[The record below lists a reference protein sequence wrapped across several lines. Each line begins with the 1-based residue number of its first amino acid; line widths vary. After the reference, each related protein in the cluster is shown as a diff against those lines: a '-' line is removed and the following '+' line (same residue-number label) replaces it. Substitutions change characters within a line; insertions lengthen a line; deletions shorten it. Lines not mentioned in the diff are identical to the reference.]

1 MRLTFVSLILSA
13 ALGGCVG
20 TGTADVQYSSDVSVS
35 TPDLVE
41 VSPGVQVVADYD
53 DSVFYSDGFY
63 WRYDNGGW
71 YRSNNYAGGFVYWN
85 APPAAII
92 SINEPYR
99 YRHYRPSGYQP
110 RHQPYRRP
118 EPIVRDHREPERR
131 PEPMRPEVRDHRD
144 VRGARAKRSPGQCCA
159 RSQRVNG
166 DHRAPAAGRGD
177 TLHPAPSFD
186 ATAPACGLTV
196 LTLTEDVAARKRIA
210 DATARKRYASRVS
223 EHREQDIHAAE
234 AYEDPAGRPTSV
246 GSV

>member
-1 MRLTFVSLILSA
+1 MRLTYVSLILSA

-20 TGTADVQYSSDVSVS
+20 TGTADVQYSGDVAVS

-85 APPAAII
+85 APPQAII
-92 SINEPYR
+92 TINDPYR

-110 RHQPYRRP
+110 RHQPYRHP

-131 PEPMRPEVRDHRD
+131 PEPMRQPEPVRQPEVRDHREPEPRPEPVRPQPQPD
-144 VRGARAKRSPGQCCA
+144 VRDHREPERHEMPAPAPAPVVRDHRDNGGPPPQASPGQKA
-159 RSQRVNG
+159 RG
-166 DHRAPAAGRGD
+166 HEHDHD
-177 TLHPAPSFD
+177 HD
-186 ATAPACGLTV
+186 
-196 LTLTEDVAARKRIA
+196 
-210 DATARKRYASRVS
+210 
-223 EHREQDIHAAE
+223 HH
-234 AYEDPAGRPTSV
+234 
-246 GSV
+246 

>member
-13 ALGGCVG
+13 ALGGCLG
-20 TGTADVQYSSDVSVS
+20 TGTVQYSGDVAVS

-53 DSVFYSDGFY
+53 DSVFYSDGYY
-63 WRYDNGGW
+63 WRYDGGGW
-71 YRSNNYAGGFVYWN
+71 YRSNNYAGGFVYWS

-131 PEPMRPEVRDHRD
+131 PEPMRPEVRDHREPERHEPERHEMPPPD
-144 VRGARAKRSPGQCCA
+144 VRDHREPERHEAPPPPPPPVVRDHRDNNAPPPRPSPGQKD
-159 RSQRVNG
+159 RG
-166 DHRAPAAGRGD
+166 HDHDRD
-177 TLHPAPSFD
+177 HD
-186 ATAPACGLTV
+186 
-196 LTLTEDVAARKRIA
+196 
-210 DATARKRYASRVS
+210 
-223 EHREQDIHAAE
+223 HH
-234 AYEDPAGRPTSV
+234 
-246 GSV
+246 

>member
-1 MRLTFVSLILSA
+1 MRLTYVSLILSA
-13 ALGGCVG
+13 ALGGCLG

-85 APPAAII
+85 APPQAVIT
-92 SINEPYR
+92 INDPGR

-110 RHQPYRRP
+110 RHQQYRRP

-131 PEPMRPEVRDHRD
+131 EEPMRTEPMNQPEVRDHREPERHEAPAPMPAPV
-144 VRGARAKRSPGQCCA
+144 VRDHRDNDAPAPHASPGQKEHEHEHEHEH
-159 RSQRVNG
+159 G
-166 DHRAPAAGRGD
+166 HDHDHDHDHDHGHDHR
-177 TLHPAPSFD
+177 
-186 ATAPACGLTV
+186 
-196 LTLTEDVAARKRIA
+196 
-210 DATARKRYASRVS
+210 
-223 EHREQDIHAAE
+223 
-234 AYEDPAGRPTSV
+234 
-246 GSV
+246 

>member
-1 MRLTFVSLILSA
+1 MRLTYVSLILSA
-13 ALGGCVG
+13 ALGGCLG
-20 TGTADVQYSSDVSVS
+20 TGSADVQYSGDVAVS

-85 APPAAII
+85 SPPQAVIT
-92 SINEPYR
+92 INDPGH

-131 PEPMRPEVRDHRD
+131 PEPMRQPEPVRQPEVRDHREPEPRPEPMRQPQPD
-144 VRGARAKRSPGQCCA
+144 VRDHREPERHEAPAPAPVVRDHRENNAPPPQASPGQKA
-159 RSQRVNG
+159 HG
-166 DHRAPAAGRGD
+166 HEHDHD
-177 TLHPAPSFD
+177 HD
-186 ATAPACGLTV
+186 
-196 LTLTEDVAARKRIA
+196 
-210 DATARKRYASRVS
+210 
-223 EHREQDIHAAE
+223 HH
-234 AYEDPAGRPTSV
+234 
-246 GSV
+246 

>member
-20 TGTADVQYSSDVSVS
+20 TGTADVQYSGDVAVS

-85 APPAAII
+85 APPQAII
-92 SINEPYR
+92 TINDPGH

-110 RHQPYRRP
+110 HHQPYRHP
-118 EPIVRDHREPERR
+118 EPVVRDHREPERR
-131 PEPMRPEVRDHRD
+131 PEPVRQPEVRDHREPEARPEPMRPQPQPD
-144 VRGARAKRSPGQCCA
+144 VRDHREPERHETPAPAPAPVVRDHRENNAPPPHASPGQK
-159 RSQRVNG
+159 
-166 DHRAPAAGRGD
+166 DHSHD
-177 TLHPAPSFD
+177 HD
-186 ATAPACGLTV
+186 H
-196 LTLTEDVAARKRIA
+196 D
-210 DATARKRYASRVS
+210 
-223 EHREQDIHAAE
+223 HH
-234 AYEDPAGRPTSV
+234 
-246 GSV
+246 